1 MMRTLANS
9 AAFWVV
15 LILVLCVLYLLPTI
29 IGTARRV
36 DRLALVFLVNL
47 IGGTTGVGWLAAL
60 ILAFGPRRL
69 LPAQPVS
76 WSPPDGLPVPRP
88 PRVLAQDHGLIAMHA
103 DAGEPDH
110 FGRGGASSDSRQ
122 GRHGW

>member
-1 MMRTLANS
+1 MTQTLANS
-9 AAFWVV
+9 TAFWLL
-15 LILVLCVLYLLPTI
+15 LILVLCAVYLLPTI

-69 LPAQPVS
+69 PPAQPEP
-76 WSPPDGLPVPRP
+76 WSPPDGPPVSQP
-88 PRVLAQDHGLIAMHA
+88 PRRPAEDHGLIVMRA
-103 DAGEPDH
+103 DSRAPDH
-110 FGRGGASSDSRQ
+110 FGRPAAS
-122 GRHGW
+122 RHDTWA